1 MGPVARPRVLVADD
15 YPRLIAAINRLL
27 GEHACEVVGTATDG
41 VQLLEEAV
49 RLQPDVVL
57 LDLFMPKLNGL
68 DACLELG
75 RLLPRAKIVV
85 LTADADP
92 DIRRAALAAGASAV
106 VDKLAIATDL
116 LPAITAAW
124 DGPDG

>member
-1 MGPVARPRVLVADD
+1 VARPRVLLADD

-49 RLQPDVVL
+49 RLRPDVVL
-57 LDLFMPKLNGL
+57 VDLFMPKLNGL
-68 DACLELG
+68 DACVELG
-75 RLLPRAKIVV
+75 RVLPQAKVVV

-92 DIRRAALAAGASAV
+92 ELRRAALTAGASAV

-116 LPAITAAW
+116 LPAIAAAW
-124 DGPDG
+124 GRQDA

>member
-1 MGPVARPRVLVADD
+1 MARPRVLLADD

-27 GEHACEVVGTATDG
+27 GENSCEVVGTATDG

-68 DACLELG
+68 DACLELA
-75 RLLPRAKIVV
+75 RVLPQAKIVV

-92 DIRRAALAAGASAV
+92 DIRRAALTAGASAV

-116 LPAITAAW
+116 LPAIAAAW
-124 DGPDG
+124 GGQDA

>member
-1 MGPVARPRVLVADD
+1 VARPRVLLADD

-49 RLQPDVVL
+49 RLRPDVVL
-57 LDLFMPKLNGL
+57 VDLFMPTLNGL
-68 DACLELG
+68 DACVELG
-75 RLLPRAKIVV
+75 RVLPQAKVVV

-92 DIRRAALAAGASAV
+92 ELRRAALTAGASAV

-116 LPAITAAW
+116 LPAIAAAW
-124 DGPDG
+124 GRQDA